1 MDREERVGEGVPG
14 LGRIVAAPLAL
25 APEPVGL
32 EGSALGAVPEIR
44 VHRVIARMN
53 VGGPALHV
61 TNLAQ
66 ALEGRCRTTLVVG
79 AAGPGERDMTD
90 HARQRGIDVR
100 VVPSLGPELRAGR
113 DLRAFAALVRL
124 FRRERP
130 HVVHSHTAKAG
141 ALARVA
147 AAVAGVPVRIHTF
160 HGHVLGGH
168 YFSPGRTRFF
178 IELERQLARLS
189 QRIVVLSAAQ
199 REELSTHLGV
209 ASDRTFR
216 VIPLGLDLARFRR
229 LDPSMRGP
237 AKEALGLPATCVL
250 LGAVGRLVPI
260 KRHDLLLHVLA
271 QLVRSGDEDW
281 RLAVAGGGPERER
294 LEAMARRLSIAD
306 RVTWLGWLED
316 VTPLLEAT
324 DVLVQSSDDE
334 GTPVSVMEAVAAGVP
349 VVATR
354 VGGLADM
361 VSEGTGIRLTPRG
374 DAGAL
379 SNAVRRLIA
388 EGEGVPSL
396 TRDAFVERYSVD
408 RLAEDTWDLYRTE
421 LDRAGIEC
429 GSGAPT
435 I

>member
-1 MDREERVGEGVPG
+1 MT
-14 LGRIVAAPLAL
+14 
-25 APEPVGL
+25 
-32 EGSALGAVPEIR
+32 EIR

-61 TNLAQ
+61 THLSL

-79 AAGPGERDMTD
+79 APGAGERDMTD
-90 HARQRGIDVR
+90 YARARGVDVR

-113 DLRAFAALVRL
+113 DFRALLALVEL

-130 HVVHSHTAKAG
+130 HIVHSHTAKAG

-147 AAVAGVPVRIHTF
+147 AVIARVPVRIHTF

-168 YFSPGRTRFF
+168 YFSPARTRAYR
-178 IELERQLARLS
+178 ELERQLARLS

-199 REELSTHLGV
+199 RDELSEDLGV
-209 ASDRTFR
+209 ASPHAFR

-229 LDPSMRGP
+229 LDPSAGGP

-260 KRHDLLLHVLA
+260 KRHDLLLHALA
-271 QLVRSGDEDW
+271 HLVQGGGEDW
-281 RLAVAGGGPERER
+281 RLALAGGGPERER
-294 LEAMARRLSIAD
+294 LEALADHLSIAD
-306 RVTWLGWLED
+306 RVSWLGWLQD
-316 VTPLLEAT
+316 VSPLLGAA

-354 VGGLADM
+354 VGGLEDM
-361 VSEGTGIRLTPRG
+361 VSGVDGVRLTPRG
-374 DAGAL
+374 DWKGLAA
-379 SNAVRRLIA
+379 AVRRLVV
-388 EGEGVPSL
+388 EGEVVPAD
-396 TRDAFVERYSVD
+396 TRDEFVKRYSVD
-408 RLAEDTWDLYRTE
+408 RLAENTWDLYRSE

-429 GSGAPT
+429 GSGPPRM
-435 I
+435 